1 MIAGY
6 HSKPVFQYQFR
17 PLANDR
23 RARDGGFCVILYENN
38 VLSFSTYDIHGGF
51 IDEWCFTLMS
61 RVLDCFY
68 SLLRHAGSWLSAC
81 PCDLRAENMSP
92 YASSFAFDG
101 FDPIRVWGINSLLTE
116 PSGSEDGF
124 FARHLYV
131 LFEDIANLLS
141 DSSIKLVLD
150 GFTWD
155 PQRIRPYKKNQLYF
169 SAGQGAV

>member
-38 VLSFSTYDIHGGF
+38 ILSFSTYDLNGAF
-51 IDEWCFTLMS
+51 IDELCFPLSPRIMP
-61 RVLDCFY
+61 CFY
-68 SLLRHAGSWLSAC
+68 SLLRSASSWLGAC
-81 PCDLRAENMSP
+81 PCDLRASILSP

-101 FDPIRVWGINSLLTE
+101 FDPIRIWGINELLIE
-116 PSGSEDGF
+116 PAGSEEGF

-131 LFEDIANLLS
+131 LFEDIGNLFAECGVR
-141 DSSIKLVLD
+141 LVLD
-150 GFTWD
+150 CFTWD
-155 PQRIRPYKKNQLYF
+155 AQKIRPFRKNQVYY
-169 SAGQGAV
+169 SGRQGVV